1 MATRQLVRAIARQRV
16 AVFNTCQRSL
26 HTSFVRF
33 ETPKT
38 NFAEAIT
45 DKFIGQV
52 KRQGKNPKGPE
63 PTRFVQIDTL
73 PITATTE
80 DVLKL
85 AREAFPSGDKSV
97 VESKRIIYAFFL
109 IVIEL
114 EIFYIAVF
122 CRNLEFDFR
131 GRCVVLMSSAE
142 DARRLVEYGNRRS
155 VGGNTVKMGY
165 VSDTTN
171 ILIRTNKKDLTKPFT
186 RLVAMTLTL
195 TLF

>member
-26 HTSFVRF
+26 HTSIVRF

-52 KRQGKNPKGPE
+52 KRQGKNPKRPE

-85 AREAFPSGDKSV
+85 AREAFPNGDKSV
-97 VESKRIIYAFFL
+97 VESKRYNLCLFL
-109 IVIEL
+109 NS
-114 EIFYIAVF
+114 Y
-122 CRNLEFDFR
+122 
-131 GRCVVLMSSAE
+131 
-142 DARRLVEYGNRRS
+142 
-155 VGGNTVKMGY
+155 
-165 VSDTTN
+165 
-171 ILIRTNKKDLTKPFT
+171 
-186 RLVAMTLTL
+186 
-195 TLF
+195 